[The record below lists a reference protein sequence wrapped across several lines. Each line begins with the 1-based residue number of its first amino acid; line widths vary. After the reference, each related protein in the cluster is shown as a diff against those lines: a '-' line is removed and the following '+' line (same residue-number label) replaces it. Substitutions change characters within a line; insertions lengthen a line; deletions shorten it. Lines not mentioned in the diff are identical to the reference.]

1 MSPASGDLVRE
12 PKQERSRQSFDRAVE
27 AAIALM
33 AERRSGAITV
43 AEVAERSGVS
53 IGSIYARVASK
64 DDLLRVAHGRLME
77 RLAVESHLALSLDL
91 EPGADLRALVER
103 AVWALAG
110 LLQSHARELG
120 PFMQLAQYDP
130 LMAKAGKAAHEDMVH
145 SFARLLLSGGAAITR
160 PDPQAAV
167 VLACTVVYSV
177 IARQLGLGSDP
188 EAAADQPW
196 DELVTALV
204 DMVTAYLRPA

>member
-1 MSPASGDLVRE
+1 MPPASGGLVRQ

-64 DDLLRVAHGRLME
+64 DDLMRVAHTRLME
-77 RLAVESHLALSLDL
+77 RLAVESHQALGVDL
-91 EPGADLRALVER
+91 GPADDLHDLVGR
-103 AVWALAG
+103 AVWALAD
-110 LLQSHARELG
+110 LLRAHAPELG
-120 PFMQLAQYDP
+120 PFMQLAQHDP
-130 LMAKAGKAAHEDMVH
+130 LMSAAGTAAHEDMAA
-145 SFARLLLSGGAAITR
+145 SFGRLLLSAGPAISR

-167 VLACTVVYSV
+167 VWSCTVVYSV
-177 IARQLGLGSDP
+177 LARQLGLGSDP
-188 EAAADQPW
+188 EAAVDQPW
-196 DELVTALV
+196 DELVAALI
-204 DMVTAYLRPA
+204 DMVTAYLQAA